1 MPLQQV
7 VRKLRRQAEEAQQ
20 AAADA
25 EARLATK
32 ANASTVGG
40 LSTAIASKA
49 DASTV
54 QALSTTVASK
64 ADTTALATKADVSAV
79 QALSTTLGAKAD
91 AYAVTALAL
100 SVDTKANKTDVP
112 AAATAAPPPV
122 SMTGDKGSVTRYAL
136 ENHTH
141 KSNVVWKQVTVS
153 ANPPGLA
160 VWVFDTPFATP
171 PYVSATARTP
181 SGASYINVATV
192 QEDVSTT
199 QATIIVGRVSKS
211 VTLPSLLTS
220 LLGSVL
226 TLVGVA
232 SADVKVDCV
241 ARLST

>member
-7 VRKLRRQAEEAQQ
+7 VRKLRRQAEAAQQ
-20 AAADA
+20 AADEA

-40 LSTAIASKA
+40 LSTALASKA
-49 DASTV
+49 DASAV
-54 QALSTTVASK
+54 QALSTTVAGK
-64 ADTTALATKADVSAV
+64 ADATALATKAD
-79 QALSTTLGAKAD
+79 T
-91 AYAVTALAL
+91 YAVTALSL
-100 SVDTKANKTDVP
+100 TVDTKANKTDVP
-112 AAATAAPPPV
+112 AAATASPPPV
-122 SMTGDKGSVTRYAL
+122 SMTGAKGDVPRFAL

-181 SGASYINVATV
+181 AGAAYINVATV
-192 QEDVSTT
+192 QDDVSTT
-199 QATIIVGRVSKS
+199 RATIIVGRVTKS

-232 SADVKVDCV
+232 TADVKVDCV
-241 ARLST
+241 ARLSS